1 MFSNYSRK
9 SYPSNVHNSCSGQSL
24 LFVVQELPC
33 MFLPLVALFSGMS
46 PISPSNRYIK
56 HSSRTT
62 SSMKS
67 LLMAPSRCNFP
78 SFNCSPHPRYFIGS
92 VYLLHLIWRQMGLF
106 PLLDRACLCRGR
118 NSASFSCSFSLMFG
132 EGTWVWSQERDL

>member
-1 MFSNYSRK
+1 MFSNYYKK
-9 SYPSNVHNSCSGQSL
+9 SYPSNVQNSHSGQSL

-33 MFLPLVALFSGMS
+33 MFLPLVALFSGTS
-46 PISPSNRYIK
+46 PISPCNRYIK
-56 HSSRTT
+56 RSSRTT

-78 SFNCSPHPRYFIGS
+78 FFNCPHPQYFIGS
-92 VYLLHLIWRQMGLF
+92 VYFLHLIWRQTGLF
-106 PLLDRACLCRGR
+106 PLLDNACLCRGR

-132 EGTWVWSQERDL
+132 ERTWVWSQERDS